1 MPADFRSER
10 VDSKSWS
17 RGFGAAAVRKDDF
30 SEASDSGLLH
40 ALLGMSDRQALRGH
54 PKFDANREGFA
65 LEQVL
70 ASLPAGDAWFLGC
83 F

>member
-1 MPADFRSER
+1 
-10 VDSKSWS
+10 
-17 RGFGAAAVRKDDF
+17 VRKDDF

-40 ALLGMSDRQALRGH
+40 ALLGIPDRQALWGH

-70 ASLPAGDAWFLGC
+70 ASLPAGDA
-83 F
+83 

>member
-1 MPADFRSER
+1 
-10 VDSKSWS
+10 
-17 RGFGAAAVRKDDF
+17 
-30 SEASDSGLLH
+30 
-40 ALLGMSDRQALRGH
+40 MSDRQALWGH

-70 ASLPAGDAWFLGC
+70 ASLPAGDAWFLGR